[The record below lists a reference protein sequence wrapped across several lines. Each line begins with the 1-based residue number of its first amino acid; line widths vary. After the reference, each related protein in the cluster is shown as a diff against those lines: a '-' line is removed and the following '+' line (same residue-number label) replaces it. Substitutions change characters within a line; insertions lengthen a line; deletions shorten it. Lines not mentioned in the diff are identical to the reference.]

1 MFSAIPNFQTYSH
14 PQSFQF
20 TPIVSSPLSSPPL
33 RRSPEHPPLSPRDN
47 NASSTRLTHVMS
59 SPTPSKPTNLRSS
72 SPINPAS
79 SSPVHGSAES
89 TSRFS
94 KRTTKS
100 NPLIH
105 NRGDGR
111 ETRRK
116 LFLKKVREDSEDQR
130 WKARGGDDEMMRT
143 IWIAEQRRMQERRA
157 GDLDAESL
165 REEDFEEPWS
175 SDEALADEIAKK
187 EADEME
193 ALLSSMEEQ
202 GHPYMPYMADTEGMD
217 TSQDT
222 MDSSMNKQSAA
233 SFESFYGCDDEEYDH
248 LFMDVIQEEERQLSM
263 QQPLSGDVEMDMS

>member
-1 MFSAIPNFQTYSH
+1 MFSTIPNFQTYSH
-14 PQSFQF
+14 PQSFHF

-33 RRSPEHPPLSPRDN
+33 RRSPEHTPLSPRDN
-47 NASSTRLTHVMS
+47 NASSTRRTHVMS
-59 SPTPSKPTNLRSS
+59 SPTPSKATSLRSS

-157 GDLDAESL
+157 GDPDAEVL

-175 SDEALADEIAKK
+175 LDEALADEIAKK

-202 GHPYMPYMADTEGMD
+202 GRQYTADTEGMD
-217 TSQDT
+217 TSPDT
-222 MDSSMNKQSAA
+222 MDSSMNKQSTA
-233 SFESFYGCDDEEYDH
+233 SFESFNGSDDEEYDH